1 MRHLLVHSWLI
12 RLNQILFC
20 CVVATSSFDFRAV
33 GVVHHSQDR
42 LFVQLDQKLNVSLV
56 GVLAGGIVHGSVPF
70 FYRVKSAVSGSPC
83 GLQTAILGAYRRVC
97 CTAVV
102 FDKNRQPPRGTLDD
116 DGNLVCICML
126 DFEAYKYY
134 PPCYEATT
142 DEVLLLCFQS
152 RFGHTMH
159 RDCEPRWNLKKNT
172 EGPCERGRFVDGR
185 YMYSRKRKAA

>member
-1 MRHLLVHSWLI
+1 VAQHSWLI

-42 LFVQLDQKLNVSLV
+42 LFVLVDQKLNVSLV

-102 FDKNRQPPRGTLDD
+102 FDKNRQPPRCTLDNG
-116 DGNLVCICML
+116 GNV
-126 DFEAYKYY
+126 
-134 PPCYEATT
+134 
-142 DEVLLLCFQS
+142 V
-152 RFGHTMH
+152 
-159 RDCEPRWNLKKNT
+159 
-172 EGPCERGRFVDGR
+172 
-185 YMYSRKRKAA
+185 